1 MVRKIEKQYFY
12 IHECETRI
20 NIQKSDLSFEIR
32 KLHNFNKLQNFNFS
46 TSHYSTLYKIIRKRL
61 RNLPRY
67 LKKNRTEINI
77 VRTKI
82 AIRTIEDRRRRTR
95 ETKRKNERT
104 NGNAKFR
111 KIEEVDSG
119 ARDPREEGNFE
130 TEPPPPPPPYVR
142 TRGLSHC
149 SRIMAPLYTR
159 VVPIMSRTGDAWNAY
174 EEKRPCLREQH
185 RHPALPA
192 LPPSQTWERG
202 SRRYPPPPAA
212 VVHLQ
217 TRPES
222 RWAGTCVIGRPRRE
236 SFLVPWLELNRA
248 WKKIRW
254 EKSRGSF
261 PCVFVYFR
269 VWRNGD
275 GWTCTYSRL
284 SRDRAR
290 KKGNN

>member
-1 MVRKIEKQYFY
+1 MLRKIEKQYFY

-20 NIQKSDLSFEIR
+20 NIQNAVRSIFRDKKTSPFLHRIIPRFIKSYVNSLKIYDKSMIFKKKSNR
-32 KLHNFNKLQNFNFS
+32 NKYCSNQNCHSN
-46 TSHYSTLYKIIRKRL
+46 
-61 RNLPRY
+61 
-67 LKKNRTEINI
+67 
-77 VRTKI
+77 
-82 AIRTIEDRRRRTR
+82 DWRRTR